1 MFFIIKIFKMT
12 ATKTENTE
20 RKKRKK
26 ICFILEGKTDEVI
39 LSHIFKNMF
48 PETDYNIVFS
58 VANGYSSL
66 LSKVRPII
74 DNVPEETKILVVYDS
89 DTTNPRVAEEK
100 MDLTKYL
107 INYKM
112 YQDRLGVFSFDPS
125 IETIFP
131 EENIVRHKGDVDYLV
146 KAVDANF
153 NSIKDQTTIKQMA
166 QFIQA

>member
-1 MFFIIKIFKMT
+1 M
-12 ATKTENTE
+12 ATISKTKSAE
-20 RKKRKK
+20 RKIRKK

-58 VANGYSSL
+58 VGNGYSSL

-74 DNVPEETKILVVYDS
+74 DSVPEETKILVVYDS

-107 INYKM
+107 INFKM
-112 YQDRLGVFSFDPS
+112 YPKGRLGVFSFDPN

-131 EENIVRHKGDVDYLV
+131 DENIVRHKGDVDYLV

>member
-1 MFFIIKIFKMT
+1 MAT
-12 ATKTENTE
+12 ATRVAASDE
-20 RKKRKK
+20 RKLRKK

-39 LSHIFKNMF
+39 LSHVFKNMF

-58 VANGYSSL
+58 VGNGYSSVI
-66 LSKVRPII
+66 SKVRPII

-100 MDLTKYL
+100 KDLTKYL

-112 YQDRLGVFSFDPS
+112 YQDRLGVFSFDPN

-131 EENIVRHKGDVDYLV
+131 EGNMVQHKRDFDYLV

-153 NSIKDQTTIKQMA
+153 NSIKEQSTIQQMA

>member
-1 MFFIIKIFKMT
+1 MAT
-12 ATKTENTE
+12 ATKNTVSAE
-20 RKKRKK
+20 RKIRKK

-48 PETDYNIVFS
+48 PETDYNIAFS
-58 VANGYSSL
+58 VGRGYSSVV
-66 LSKVRPII
+66 SRVRPII

-107 INYKM
+107 INYSM
-112 YQDRLGVFSFDPS
+112 YKNRLGVFSFDPN
-125 IETIFP
+125 IEAIFP
-131 EENIVRHKGDVDYLV
+131 EENMDKHKRDFDYLV
-146 KAVDANF
+146 KAVNDNI
-153 NSIKDQTTIKQMA
+153 NTIMNQKTIKQMA

>member
-1 MFFIIKIFKMT
+1 MAT
-12 ATKTENTE
+12 ATREAASAE
-20 RKKRKK
+20 RKIRKK

-39 LSHIFKNMF
+39 LSHVFKNMF

-58 VANGYSSL
+58 VGNGYSSVI
-66 LSKVRPII
+66 SKVRPII

-100 MDLTKYL
+100 KDLTKYL

-112 YQDRLGVFSFDPS
+112 YQDRLGVFSFDPN

-131 EENIVRHKGDVDYLV
+131 EGNMVQHKRDFDYLV

-153 NSIKDQTTIKQMA
+153 NSIKEQSTIQQMA

>member
-1 MFFIIKIFKMT
+1 MQ
-12 ATKTENTE
+12 N
-20 RKKRKK
+20 KKKN
-26 ICFILEGKTDEVI
+26 CFILEGKTDEVI
-39 LSHIFKNMF
+39 LSRIFKNMF

-58 VANGYSSL
+58 VGNGYSSVI
-66 LSKVRPII
+66 SKERPII

-100 MDLTKYL
+100 KDLTKYL
-107 INYKM
+107 INYNM
-112 YQDRLGVFSFDPS
+112 YQDRLGVFSFDPN

-131 EENIVRHKGDVDYLV
+131 EENMVQHKRDFDYLL

-153 NSIKDQTTIKQMA
+153 NSIKEQSTIQQMA